1 MDVVF
6 NWDVGKN
13 DSLECG
19 GEKWT
24 SVMSQK
30 MDHLQKEAKTFCD
43 WKTKREA
50 SIAANDSFEK
60 WLKKRNLALRPIQC
74 EIYNNT

>member
-1 MDVVF
+1 MDLNKCKIVDHNRRHFFFWELVDVVF

-13 DSLECG
+13 DSFECG

-30 MDHLQKEAKTFCD
+30 MDHLQKEAKKFCD
-43 WKTKREA
+43 
-50 SIAANDSFEK
+50 
-60 WLKKRNLALRPIQC
+60 
-74 EIYNNT
+74 